1 MNYAIRVLGFVLLLC
16 AFTPRQA
23 LATTYFVGEI
33 KTSDADPQLTQSMMS
48 LLTTAVSNA
57 GGEAADSESKA
68 DFTLKTDLVRLG
80 QAYVLSVT
88 RYQGGKAIYSSRQK
102 ASSVEQLD
110 DAADRAVRAA
120 MLSKPAKKDLRV
132 GEVKRSEE
140 DEMRRRIF
148 SRSFTYFSFGPAG
161 FNNMG
166 IPSQLAYDLGLG
178 HFWEVTPNA
187 AITLMATGT
196 ASGDLKTY
204 FVLGQLGLRYYFTD
218 EDFAPYVG
226 GGLGFGGSASASS
239 SATTIGGF
247 GGSIGL
253 GMLFFRTSSTQFD
266 VYASYSSIF
275 GNNTIGAPGAYS
287 IRIGILF

>member
-1 MNYAIRVLGFVLLLC
+1 MKCGARAFVFTVLFFLL
-16 AFTPRQA
+16 ASFQA
-23 LATTYFVGEI
+23 QAASYFVGEI
-33 KTSDADPQLTQSMMS
+33 KTSDADPQLTQSMKS
-48 LLTTAVSNA
+48 LLTTAITNA
-57 GGEAADSESKA
+57 GGQVADSENGA
-68 DFTLKTDLVRLG
+68 DFTLKTELVRLG

-88 RYQGGKAIYSSRQK
+88 RYQGGKAVYASRQK
-102 ASSVEQLD
+102 AASIEQLD

-120 MLSKPAKKDLRV
+120 LISKPTKKDNRV
-132 GEVKRSEE
+132 GEIQRSQE

-148 SRSFTYFSFGPAG
+148 SRSFSYFSFGPAG

-166 IPSQLAYDLGLG
+166 ISPQLSYDLGLG

-187 AITLMATGT
+187 AITLMGTGT

-218 EDFAPYVG
+218 EDFSPYVG
-226 GGLGFGGSASASS
+226 GGLGFGGSASGSS

-253 GMLFFRTSSTQFD
+253 GVLFFRTSSTQFD

-287 IRIGILF
+287 LRIGILF